1 MTLVTRVG
9 DIGSGSCPAH
19 KGRKSYNTIFV
30 PGQSTVL
37 AEGSPVIRV
46 GDVGLSTCGHPTVA
60 LMGAVT
66 VFAVA
71 SNVHRVG
78 DIGSNPGPYVT
89 VIGAT
94 TVYANT

>member
-1 MTLVTRVG
+1 MTLVARVG

-19 KGRKSYNTIFV
+19 KKRKNYNTIFV
-30 PGQSTVL
+30 PGQSTVF
-37 AEGSPVIRV
+37 AEGLPVIRL
-46 GDVGLSTCGHPTVA
+46 GDIGLASCGHPTVA
-60 LMGAVT
+60 LMGAIT

-71 SNVHRVG
+71 SNVHRLG

-94 TVYANT
+94 TVFANT